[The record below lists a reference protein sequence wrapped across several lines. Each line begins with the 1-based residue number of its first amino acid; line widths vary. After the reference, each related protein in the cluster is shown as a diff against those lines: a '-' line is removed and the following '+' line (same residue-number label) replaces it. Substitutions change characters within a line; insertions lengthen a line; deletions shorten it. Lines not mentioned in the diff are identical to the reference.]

1 MKKLSRV
8 FCLLLGALY
17 LLSAVYGQPVLAAG
31 EIPSGEPAKE
41 PSSLAD
47 WPAGPTLE
55 AEAGL
60 LMDAKTGT
68 ILFEKN
74 GDEQLYPASIT
85 KLMTALLVLENV
97 PLSDVVTFSYEAATS
112 IEYDSSNI
120 AVTDG
125 EQLTVE
131 QCMYALLLHSANEV
145 ANGLAEHVAGSMDAF
160 AEMMNN
166 RARQLGCTNT
176 HFVNAH
182 GLHNENHYSSCHDM
196 ALIMKEL
203 CHNETFIRLS
213 SAEKY
218 TIEPTNKQPE
228 ARYLHQSHKMLTQ
241 SEYTYEGTVTGKNG
255 YTPEAGNTLVT
266 YAVRGDMELIAVSM
280 KSNWKHYADT
290 IAMLDYGF
298 DNFTSHNMADTQIDA
313 LSGLNFLSSSQS
325 IFDTSAADFKLSDD
339 GWAILPNG
347 VPVSSLGS
355 SLSLNTDSPQGA
367 FADITYS
374 WQGVPLGYGS
384 LLLTESGNEHFDFA
398 AHAPRDPESK
408 NPDPERTEEEKE
420 TSSLD
425 RPAEKTDDKK
435 AGSKKPGILASIGN
449 FFSGIFSKIS
459 DNPWLLA
466 WAGGG
471 ILALVLLILL
481 IRKLRNLWRRRPPKN
496 PTLIRAKQA
505 KKDFRRRYR
514 TRHKRFRRESETM
527 ERR

>member
-1 MKKLSRV
+1 MKNLSRV
-8 FCLLLGALY
+8 FCLLLGTLY
-17 LLSAVYGQPVLAAG
+17 LFSVLCGQTVLAAG
-31 EIPSGEPAKE
+31 EISSGTPAAEPA
-41 PSSLAD
+41 SLSE
-47 WPAGPTLE
+47 WPVGPALE

-68 ILFEKN
+68 VLFEKN

-97 PLSDVVTFSYEAATS
+97 PMSDVVTFSYEAATS

-203 CHNETFIRLS
+203 AHNETFIRIS
-213 SAEKY
+213 SAERY

-228 ARYLHQSHKMLTQ
+228 PRYLHQLHKMLVE
-241 SEYTYEGTVTGKNG
+241 SEYTYDGTVTGKTG

-266 YAVRGDMELIAVSM
+266 YAVRGDTELIAVSM
-280 KSNWKHYADT
+280 NSNWKHYSDT
-290 IAMLDYGF
+290 IAMFNFGF
-298 DNFTSHNMADTQIDA
+298 ENFTSFNMADAGIDV
-313 LSGLNFLSSSQS
+313 LSELDFLSPSQS
-325 IFDTSAADFKLSDD
+325 VFDTSAANFKLSDD
-339 GWAILPNG
+339 SWAILPNG
-347 VPVSSLGS
+347 VASTSLKSSLA
-355 SLSLNTDSPQGA
+355 LTTDSSSGKI
-367 FADITYS
+367 ADITYS
-374 WQGVPLGYGS
+374 YQGVPLGYGS
-384 LLLTESGNEHFDFA
+384 LLLTDDGQEHFDFNV
-398 AHAPRDPESK
+398 HAPTDTESSDGTGPAVDPNAGK
-408 NPDPERTEEEKE
+408 TENSGK
-420 TSSLD
+420 SS
-425 RPAEKTDDKK
+425 DD
-435 AGSKKPGILASIGN
+435 GSTKDGKPGVIGSVKN
-449 FFSGIFSKIS
+449 FFSSIVSRIS
-459 DNPWLLA
+459 DNPWLLL
-466 WAGGG
+466 WAAGG
-471 ILALVLLILL
+471 ILVLILSVFL
-481 IRKLRNLWRRRPPKN
+481 IRKLWKLWKRRPPKN
-496 PTLIRAKQA
+496 PTLVRAKQA
-505 KKDFRRRYR
+505 RKDFRRRYR
-514 TRHKRFRRESETM
+514 KRHKRFRRESETM

>member
-8 FCLLLGALY
+8 FCLFLGALY
-17 LLSAVYGQPVLAAG
+17 LLSALCSQVILAAG
-31 EIPSGEPAKE
+31 ETAAGETTPGEPAVQ
-41 PSSLAD
+41 PSSLAE
-47 WPAGPTLE
+47 WPAGPALE

-68 ILFEKN
+68 VLFEKN

-182 GLHNENHYSSCHDM
+182 GLHNETHYSSCHDM
-196 ALIMKEL
+196 ALIMREL
-203 CHNETFIRLS
+203 CHNEAFIRLS

-218 TIEPTNKQPE
+218 TIDPTNKQPE
-228 ARYLHQSHKMLTQ
+228 ARYLHQTHKMLVQ

-280 KSNWKHYADT
+280 KSNWKHYSDS
-290 IAMLDYGF
+290 IAMFDYGF
-298 DNFTSHNMADTQIDA
+298 DNFTSHNMANTQIDA
-313 LSGLNFLSSSQS
+313 LSGLDFLSASQS

-339 GWAILPNG
+339 GWAILPKD
-347 VPVSSLGS
+347 VPVSSLES
-355 SLSLNTDSPQGA
+355 RLSLNTDTPQGA

-384 LLLTESGNEHFDFA
+384 LLLADDGSEHFDFA
-398 AHAPRDPESK
+398 AHSPKAENSGDSVK
-408 NPDPERTEEEKE
+408 TETGDNNIKTEK
-420 TSSLD
+420 
-425 RPAEKTDDKK
+425 ADDGK
-435 AGSKKPGILASIGN
+435 ADGEKPGLLTSVGN
-449 FFSGIFSKIS
+449 FLSGIFSKIS

-466 WAGGG
+466 WAAGGV
-471 ILALVLLILL
+471 LVFVLLILL
-481 IRKLRNLWRRRPPKN
+481 IRKLRSLWKRRPPKN
-496 PTLIRAKQA
+496 PMLVRAKQA

-514 TRHKRFRRESETM
+514 KRHKRFRRESETM